1 LSVTVHPSATQPGP
15 VKRLDQQTMT
25 QTMTM
30 TQVTQ
35 VMSPP
40 TQRRPVSH
48 QQVPLSWTNTPP
60 PQQ

>member
-1 LSVTVHPSATQPGP
+1 MTPTVTVHPSATQPGP

-25 QTMTM
+25 M
-30 TQVTQ
+30 TQ